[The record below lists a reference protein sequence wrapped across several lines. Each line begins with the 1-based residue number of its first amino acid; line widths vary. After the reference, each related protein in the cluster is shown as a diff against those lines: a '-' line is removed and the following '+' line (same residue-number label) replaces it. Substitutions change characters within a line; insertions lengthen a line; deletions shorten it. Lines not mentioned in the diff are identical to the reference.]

1 MNLIYVLFI
10 LIGLPLIGIII
21 GNLLIE
27 YWDNI
32 IKFLKGIG
40 GCLGVVLILLLGL
53 AIAGIV
59 GNWMFKAVG
68 EGGTFLSFLIFIGFI
83 AMIFS
88 GIKK

>member
-32 IKFLKGIG
+32 IKSLKGIG

-59 GNWMFKAVG
+59 GNWMFKAVD
-68 EGGTFLSFLIFIGFI
+68 EGGAFLSFIVFVGFI
-83 AMIFS
+83 VIVFS
-88 GIKK
+88 GMKK

>member
-21 GNLLIE
+21 GDLVME
-27 YWDNI
+27 YWNSI
-32 IKFLKGIG
+32 IKSLKGIG
-40 GCLGVVLILLLGL
+40 GCLGVILILLLGL
-53 AIAGIV
+53 VLVGIV

-68 EGGTFLSFLIFIGFI
+68 EGGTFLSFLIFISFI